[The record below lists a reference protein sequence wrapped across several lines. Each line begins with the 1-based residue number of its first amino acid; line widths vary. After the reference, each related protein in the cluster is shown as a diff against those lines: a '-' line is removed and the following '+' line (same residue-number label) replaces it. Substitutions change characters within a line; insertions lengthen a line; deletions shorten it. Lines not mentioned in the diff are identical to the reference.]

1 MFPKFLGGT
10 ASPSPVS
17 YWSMISYQETPMCS
31 FFKDSL
37 LRNFNIQ
44 AAVEDLQL
52 DETLLGH
59 FLVCLFALVV
69 V

>member
-1 MFPKFLGGT
+1 
-10 ASPSPVS
+10 
-17 YWSMISYQETPMCS
+17 MCS